1 MITVG
6 GVAKALDGTFPIKQM
21 MNFALEM
28 MNFVLKMM
36 HFGRSAWPRCCT
48 PRVRIQI
55 ENDDFIMKMT
65 VFYERNGDFI
75 MKMMVSFYGNDDF
88 IMKK

>member
-36 HFGRSAWPRCCT
+36 HF
-48 PRVRIQI
+48 VL
-55 ENDDFIMKMT
+55 KMQA
-65 VFYERNGDFI
+65 R
-75 MKMMVSFYGNDDF
+75 
-88 IMKK
+88 